1 MKQKC
6 YVQFLGKIL
15 IEMGEVIYFPLCWS
29 GYLEILEFEQPS
41 WNVEWKSRDEDGNK
55 VWKI

>member
-1 MKQKC
+1 MFS
-6 YVQFLGKIL
+6 FL
-15 IEMGEVIYFPLCWS
+15 ERF
-29 GYLEILEFEQPS
+29 LERWERSFIFRCADLDIWRCLEFEQPS